1 MGNEI
6 LGAAFIS
13 SALILVGLVLGFV
26 FLKVQGE

>member
-6 LGAAFIS
+6 LLAAFIS